1 MRALVTSEINA
12 VSGGFSLAGLGG
24 QFGAFVGSKIDSLFT
39 SITGSAPAASA
50 VNATTAIGT
59 GLGNLVG
66 SIFDSSLKET
76 ALSTI
81 SSGFSELLNVAGK
94 NIISSILTA

>member
-24 QFGAFVGSKIDSLFT
+24 QFGAFVGSKLDSLFT
-39 SITGSAPAASA
+39 SIAGSAPAVSA
-50 VNATTAIGT
+50 VTATTAIGT

-66 SIFDSSLKET
+66 SIFDSSLRAT

-81 SSGFSELLNVAGK
+81 STGFSDLLSATGK
-94 NIISSILTA
+94 NIISAIIA